1 MLTIGSL
8 PSLRGI
14 AEKIVLGDTSG
25 QLILFSFP
33 SQQVWLKW
41 QEYFIAAMDAC
52 LGENGRGALYDGIIS
67 MDSESE
73 YPQKELADKLALD
86 DFGLDEVLAS
96 YGNDPPIVL
105 ELNCE
110 GRLNAAWGNFLS
122 DTAKYYKTHDSAYSK
137 RSICLFLISPPQI
150 PPMEAAP
157 GVRCFAFWN
166 PLQWEEIRLLIGANI
181 DQPDNAISKAWI
193 ISTYAGAANL
203 DPEVIAKLLQQ
214 EPRSLWDVREIVSA
228 YCDGCK
234 SEKEVSKNFSSLVEE
249 KRWDIPQELS
259 NSWLQGK
266 LHGHTFNRGDNI
278 PWEKCCESF
287 KNTTLDRAIWR
298 EQIAGIFPILMEIT
312 AISSEII
319 TQIKGK
325 KWRESCSDTTEPG
338 KILDVFHGRNSLGRL
353 PKKLY
358 DLLQNLRISR
368 NKLAHLEPVDFR
380 DVSQI
385 WSLFE
390 QISKT
395 NKQ

>member
-14 AEKIVLGDTSG
+14 AEELVLGDTSG

-33 SQQVWLKW
+33 SKQVWLKW

-67 MDSESE
+67 MDPSSEN
-73 YPQKELADKLALD
+73 PQNDLAEKLAFD
-86 DFGLDEVLAS
+86 DPRFDELLAS

-105 ELNCE
+105 ELDCD
-110 GRLNAAWGNFLS
+110 GRLDQAWQSFLS
-122 DTAKYYKTHDSAYSK
+122 DTAKYYKTNDSAYSK

-150 PPMEAAP
+150 QPIEAAP

-181 DQPDNAISKAWI
+181 DQSDNAISKAWI
-193 ISTYAGAANL
+193 VSTYAGAANL
-203 DPEVIAKLLQQ
+203 DPEVIGKLLQR
-214 EPRSLWDVREIVSA
+214 EPRSLRDVREIVST

-234 SEKEVSKNFSSLVEE
+234 NEKEVSKNFSSLTEE
-249 KRWDIPQELS
+249 KRWDVPQELS
-259 NSWLQGK
+259 TPWLQGK

-287 KNTTLDRAIWR
+287 KKTTLDRAVWR
-298 EQIAGIFPILMEIT
+298 EQVAGIFPLLMEIT
-312 AISSEII
+312 AISSEKI
-319 TQIKGK
+319 TQIKGE
-325 KWRESCSDTTEPG
+325 KWKEECLDTTEPG
-338 KILDVFHGRNSLGRL
+338 KILDVFHERNLIGRL

-395 NKQ
+395 NS

>member
-41 QEYFIAAMDAC
+41 QEYFVAAMDAC
-52 LGENGRGALYDGIIS
+52 LGENGREALYDGIIS
-67 MDSESE
+67 MDPSSEN
-73 YPQKELADKLALD
+73 PQNDLAEKLAVD
-86 DFGLDEVLAS
+86 DHGLDELLAS

-105 ELNCE
+105 ELNCH
-110 GRLNAAWGNFLS
+110 GRLDPTWQSFLS
-122 DTAKYYKTHDSAYSK
+122 DTARYYKTHDSAYSK
-137 RSICLFLISPPQI
+137 RSICLFLISPPKIQPI
-150 PPMEAAP
+150 VTAP

-193 ISTYAGAANL
+193 VSTYAGAANL
-203 DPEVIAKLLQQ
+203 DPEIMAKLLQQ
-214 EPRSLWDVREIVSA
+214 EPRSLRDVREIVSV
-228 YCDGCK
+228 YCDDCK
-234 SEKEVSKNFSSLVEE
+234 SEKEVSKNFSSLTEE
-249 KRWDIPQELS
+249 KRWDVPQELS
-259 NSWLQGK
+259 TPWLQGK
-266 LHGHTFNRGDNI
+266 LHGYTFNRGDNI
-278 PWEKCCESF
+278 PWEKCCKSF
-287 KNTTLDRAIWR
+287 QNTTLDRAVWR
-298 EQIAGIFPILMEIT
+298 EQVAGIFPLLMEIT

-325 KWRESCSDTTEPG
+325 KWKVSCSDTTEPG
-338 KILDVFHGRNSLGRL
+338 KILDVFHGNSSVGIL

-395 NKQ
+395 NS